1 MVAEPI
7 AIPCTGTVTL
17 VAFAG
22 IVTVA
27 GTVAEAMLVELRL
40 TVRAADGAGLM
51 SSVMLT
57 VVVGA
62 IVIVDGAKLADVM
75 RDSSGLTTCQPA
87 SLFFCSQFQPWRVA
101 PLLPP

>member
-27 GTVAEAMLVELRL
+27 GTVAAEVLLELRL

-51 SSVMLT
+51 SSVMLA

-75 RDSSGLTTCQPA
+75 RESSGRTVCQPGTA
-87 SLFFCSQFQPWRVA
+87 VFCSQFQPRRVA
-101 PLLPP
+101 PCAPP